1 MTSNVSQKKDA
12 VSKKMSL
19 LKKRKNVPVIARV
32 VVRTTINNNMIT
44 LSDTEG
50 NVIVS
55 SSAGAQGFKGTRK
68 ATPYAAQVT
77 AFEVAK
83 IAYDLGVRCV
93 SVLIRGIG
101 NGRDSAVIAI
111 RNAGLKIS
119 VIGFDIRLAHN
130 GVRLRKKRR
139 M

>member
-1 MTSNVSQKKDA
+1 MSNVSQKKDSN
-12 VSKKMSL
+12 SKKSSL
-19 LKKRKNVPVIARV
+19 LKKRKNVPVLAKV
-32 VVRTTINNNMIT
+32 VILTTFNNNIIS
-44 LSDTEG
+44 LSDLEG

-77 AFEVAK
+77 ASDVAK

-101 NGRDSAVIAI
+101 SGRDCAVIAI
-111 RNAGLKIS
+111 RNSGLKIS
-119 VIGFDIRLAHN
+119 SVSFDIRIPHN
-130 GVRLRKKRR
+130 GCRPRKRR
-139 M
+139 KT